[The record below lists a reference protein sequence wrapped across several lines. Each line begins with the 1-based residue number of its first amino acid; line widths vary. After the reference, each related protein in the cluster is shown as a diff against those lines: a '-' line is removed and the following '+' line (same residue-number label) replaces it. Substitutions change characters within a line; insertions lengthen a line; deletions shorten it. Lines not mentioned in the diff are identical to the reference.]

1 MFNQRCSPCD
11 VDQTPEPDANY
22 DSLPLLSE
30 CKFPTMGRGG
40 EGGFKKSAATRV
52 KGPRHS
58 KRDLKWRKRERRG
71 LSPSEKE
78 QKDTIRRGKRF
89 GGGWENLAIWPLC
102 L

>member
-1 MFNQRCSPCD
+1 MLIKLVNLTPITTRSNSLVNAGFRPCGGD
-11 VDQTPEPDANY
+11 
-22 DSLPLLSE
+22 
-30 CKFPTMGRGG
+30 G

-78 QKDTIRRGKRF
+78 QKDTIRIGKRF
-89 GGGWENLAIWPLC
+89 GGGWKNLAIWPLC